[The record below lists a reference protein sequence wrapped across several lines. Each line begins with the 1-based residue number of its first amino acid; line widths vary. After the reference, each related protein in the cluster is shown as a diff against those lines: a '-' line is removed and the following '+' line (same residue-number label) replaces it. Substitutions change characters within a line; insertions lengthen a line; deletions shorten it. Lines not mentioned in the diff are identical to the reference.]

1 MEPSSTKKPGMSTF
15 RKAMLWTGLPLVGLS
30 LLVFGARIVIRT
42 FPGAVAIGFSGMLA
56 ALLWVLVLF
65 TGLGLLIAGR
75 RQVGAGMLAGAGIG
89 LVGMGLT
96 CFGPLLPFG

>member
-1 MEPSSTKKPGMSTF
+1 MQPSATKKPGMSTF

-30 LLVFGARIVIRT
+30 LLQFGARIVTRT
-42 FPGAVAIGFSGMLA
+42 FSGGIAIGFSGTFV
-56 ALLWVLVLF
+56 ALLWVLVLL
-65 TGLGLLIAGR
+65 TALGLLIAGR

>member
-1 MEPSSTKKPGMSTF
+1 MGPSMTKRPGMSTF
-15 RKAMLWTGLPLVGLS
+15 RKAMLWTGLPLVAWS
-30 LLVFGARIVIRT
+30 PLVFGARIVTRT
-42 FPGAVAIGFSGMLA
+42 FAVGVAIGFSRMLA

-65 TGLGLLIAGR
+65 TAIGLLIAGR